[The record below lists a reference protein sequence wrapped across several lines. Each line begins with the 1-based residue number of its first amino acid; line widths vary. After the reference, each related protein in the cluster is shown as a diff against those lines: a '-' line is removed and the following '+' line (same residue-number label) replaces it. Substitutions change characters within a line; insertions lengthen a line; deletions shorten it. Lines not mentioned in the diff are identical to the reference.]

1 MKYKFL
7 VIFAVQYKNFFH
19 MRRLTNKEEAIMQIF
34 WDHGALF
41 VRELRDLYPD
51 PKPHFNTLS
60 TQIRTLEFDGFLA
73 HYAYGPAFQ
82 YYPAVSR
89 EEYGRTFLSIF
100 VDKCFGS
107 SYLNAV
113 SALVKAEKISKE
125 ELRELIEQIE
135 REQ

>member
-1 MKYKFL
+1 
-7 VIFAVQYKNFFH
+7 
-19 MRRLTNKEEAIMQIF
+19 MRRLINKEEIIMQIF

-60 TQIRTLEFDGFLA
+60 TQIRTLESDGFLG
-73 HYAYGPAFQ
+73 HHTYGPSFQ

-89 EEYGRTFLSIF
+89 KEYGRAFLSIF

-107 SYLNAV
+107 SYLEAV